1 MDFEKLSKHELKSFE
16 QEAEE
21 LAIEEATNMDL
32 AIALIS
38 VVSTIVFLIGL
49 YFLLK
54 NRGSLCKKKTGHDD
68 EKDEEK

>member
-1 MDFEKLSKHELKSFE
+1 MDFEKLSKHELNSFV

-21 LAIEEATNMDL
+21 LAIEEASNMTL
-32 AIALIS
+32 AITLIS

-54 NRGSLCKKKTGHDD
+54 NRGSLCKKKTSHD
-68 EKDEEK
+68 ERKEEK

>member
-54 NRGSLCKKKTGHDD
+54 NRGSLCIKKTGHDD
-68 EKDEEK
+68 EKEEK